1 MMDLTSSLHPH
12 VTWSVQIDDARETLA
27 KHGPDRELPVAS
39 IGKLLLLSAVAQLIE
54 SGELDAE
61 ERLAKS
67 TVAAVKDSGLWQ
79 HLHEPT
85 LSVDSL
91 AMLVGSVSDNL
102 ATNVLLDHVG
112 LEACAATAARLRLR
126 HTAMHDI
133 VRDRRDPAVHPATVA
148 SSTAADLVALMKT
161 LRSGHLLGPRA
172 SARVIR
178 WLAHGTDHSMVLA
191 PLGLDPL
198 AHGYDLSVRVWHKT
212 GSDEGTR
219 ADCGLVE
226 HGDHWVAYAVL
237 ARWED
242 PAVSEHEVLA
252 SMGAVGRIIAG
263 QLDIATRGRHQ
274 PHVFH
279 IARQADWA
287 AAVAGEGRYDVS
299 TLGKSLEDV
308 GFVHC
313 STATQWPVVQAA
325 VYGGVEDLVLLE
337 IDPAQVGAPVRY
349 EPGEPGGTELF
360 PHVYGPIPTRA
371 VVAELHLTAQF
382 RS

>member
-1 MMDLTSSLHPH
+1 MIDLTSSLHPN

-54 SGELDAE
+54 SGDLDAE
-61 ERLAKS
+61 ERLAKAN
-67 TVAAVKDSGLWQ
+67 VAAVKDSGLWQ

-102 ATNVLLDHVG
+102 ATNVLLNHVG
-112 LEACAATAARLRLR
+112 LQACATTAARLRLR

-133 VRDRRDPAVHPATVA
+133 IRDRRDPTVHPATVA

-198 AHGYDLSVRVWHKT
+198 AHGYDV
-212 GSDEGTR
+212 GTR

-237 ARWED
+237 ARWDD
-242 PAVSEHEVLA
+242 PAVSEQEVLA

-263 QLDIATRGRHQ
+263 HLDIPTRGRHQ
-274 PHVFH
+274 QHVFH
-279 IARQADWA
+279 LARHADWA
-287 AAVAGEGRYDVS
+287 AAVAGDGRYAVS
-299 TLGKSLEDV
+299 TLGKTLEDV

-313 STATQWPVVQAA
+313 STATQWPVVRAA
-325 VYGGVEDLVLLE
+325 VYDGVDDLVLLE

-349 EPGEPGGTELF
+349 EPGEPGGVERF

-371 VVAELHLTAQF
+371 VVAEHPLIPAC
-382 RS
+382 